1 MNFHENYFKLQ
12 FVKSCTKLKSF
23 KIFSCFFFLSNNFE
37 YENIGNK
44 TISADVTYFLH
55 LCVLGYELQEK
66 GFWIV
71 LEPFIFFFNF
81 FSFLF
86 LVLFGDW
93 FVGNVNQTDDIYG
106 IELNENV
113 GDIFWQN
120 FILDEVV

>member
-23 KIFSCFFFLSNNFE
+23 RSFLFLFSFFFCSNNFE

-66 GFWIV
+66 GFLNCFRALYI
-71 LEPFIFFFNF
+71 LLQFFF
-81 FSFLF
+81 LF
-86 LVLFGDW
+86 PVLFWDW

-106 IELNENV
+106 IE
-113 GDIFWQN
+113 
-120 FILDEVV
+120 